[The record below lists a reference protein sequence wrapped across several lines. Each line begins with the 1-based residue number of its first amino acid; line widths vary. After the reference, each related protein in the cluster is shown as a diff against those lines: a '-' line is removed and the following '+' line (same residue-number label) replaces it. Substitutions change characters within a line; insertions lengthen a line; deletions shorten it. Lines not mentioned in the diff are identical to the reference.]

1 MATKSKGPIP
11 LSEAELIQE
20 ILDNRIDLGKYL
32 RTEDSEKG
40 LSEAQ
45 IKAFTKDV
53 IAGLK
58 TEVADCL
65 QNGYKVTLNGLVI
78 FTPKV
83 KNGAKKGTKVRNP
96 SDGSVKTLKADKPD
110 EFKARARV
118 SKSVSDGFPSL
129 KSNAGQELHKRLYV
143 KPKPA
148 KKG

>member
-1 MATKSKGPIP
+1 MAAKNKGPIP
-11 LSEAELIQE
+11 LTEAELVDE
-20 ILDNRIDLGKYL
+20 LVVRLGD
-32 RTEDSEKG
+32 EDKFPKKIVG
-40 LSEAQ
+40 DV
-45 IKAFTKDV
+45 IKAFK
-53 IAGLK
+53 A
-58 TEVADCL
+58 EVADCL
-65 QNGYKVTLNGLVI
+65 QQGYKVTLSGLVV

-96 SDGSVKTLKADKPD
+96 SDGTVKTLKADKPD

-129 KSNAGQELHKRLYV
+129 KSANGQELHKRLYV